1 VSLLF
6 KSLSQNNTLK
16 SLSISDNGIIQGF
29 EEMKNYF
36 KNNSSLTYLEMKYL
50 SSGGMDVPSILLEN
64 KILRTIDLEGVQVD
78 QKEMEKILKSMRVNH
93 SIFKIIFLNSDKLNA
108 HLYNCIQQLARNNK
122 ECFMISTHFKFGFK
136 KQNNLFCRFS

>member
-1 VSLLF
+1 
-6 KSLSQNNTLK
+6 
-16 SLSISDNGIIQGF
+16 
-29 EEMKNYF
+29 
-36 KNNSSLTYLEMKYL
+36 MKYL

-78 QKEMEKILKSMRVNH
+78 QKEMEKILKSTRVNH

-122 ECFMISTHFKFGFK
+122 ECFTISTHFKFGFK
-136 KQNNLFCRFS
+136 RHNNLFCRFS